1 MHLFNVPVLPNGR
14 FLPGAAQIGQATSA
28 GAEMGF
34 HRLSSGIL
42 DKVVRQIEENV
53 LDGTWALSA
62 RLPAERVL
70 AEHFGVSRPTVREAI
85 RHLISKG
92 MLEAK
97 RGSGVYVVQ
106 KQLPALTSPWLQL
119 VAEHPPLREETL
131 EFRMVFECA
140 AARFA
145 AQRSTPEELRRLESL
160 LARMHEAVI
169 GHDVDTEARMDGEF
183 HTALTAAAHNR
194 MLGQFYASVITMLR
208 DHIAANTFDATA
220 NNANAAVQS
229 AMRMRQHEL
238 IFLAVRERNPEA
250 AQQAM
255 FAHIDFV
262 GRQFMP
268 ATSA

>member
-1 MHLFNVPVLPNGR
+1 V
-14 FLPGAAQIGQATSA
+14 QIGQATSA
-28 GAEMGF
+28 EADMGF

-42 DKVVRQIEENV
+42 DKVVRQIEEKV
-53 LDGTWALSA
+53 LDGSWGVSG
-62 RLPAERVL
+62 RLPAERTL

-85 RHLISKG
+85 RHLVSKG
-92 MLEAK
+92 MLETK

-106 KQLPALTSPWLQL
+106 KQPAALAAPWLQL
-119 VAEHPPLREETL
+119 VAEQPPLREETL

-145 AQRSTPEELRRLESL
+145 AQRSTPDELYRLETL
-160 LARMHEAVI
+160 IARMRDAVI
-169 GHDVDTEARMDGEF
+169 EHDVGAEARMDGEF

-208 DHIAANTFDATA
+208 EHIAANTFDATV

-229 AMRMRQHEL
+229 AMRMRQHES
-238 IFLAVRERNPEA
+238 IFLAVRERNPDA

-255 FAHIDFV
+255 LAHIDFV
-262 GRQFMP
+262 GRQF
-268 ATSA
+268 TSAASV

>member
-1 MHLFNVPVLPNGR
+1 
-14 FLPGAAQIGQATSA
+14 
-28 GAEMGF
+28 MGF

-42 DKVVRQIEENV
+42 DKVVRQIEEKV
-53 LDGTWALSA
+53 LDGSWAVSS
-62 RLPAERVL
+62 RLPAERAL
-70 AEHFGVSRPTVREAI
+70 AEHLGVSRPTVREAI
-85 RHLISKG
+85 RHLVSKG
-92 MLEAK
+92 MLETK

-119 VAEHPPLREETL
+119 VSEYHPLREETL

-145 AQRSTPEELRRLESL
+145 AQRSTPDELHRLESL
-160 LARMHEAVI
+160 IARMQEAVST
-169 GHDVDTEARMDGEF
+169 HDVDAEAQMDGEF

-194 MLGQFYASVITMLR
+194 MLGQFYASVITMVR
-208 DHIAANTFDATA
+208 EHIAANTFDATE

-229 AMRMRQHEL
+229 AMRMHQHES
-238 IFLAVRERNPEA
+238 IFMAVRERNPDA

-262 GRQFMP
+262 GRQF
-268 ATSA
+268 TSASSA